1 MDKKIVTFDFDAT
14 LSRPDVQEYAK
25 ELIEKGID
33 VWVVTARYDDL
44 HTHLYDQYYG
54 DNPNDDLYEVV
65 DRLGIPRGKV
75 RFNNLHLKYQFLANT
90 NIIWH
95 LDDSKLELAAMKD
108 AGVKTKGIQVESGTW
123 KSKCNKLLGLTDK
136 KEENVKE

>member
-1 MDKKIVTFDFDAT
+1 
-14 LSRPDVQEYAK
+14 
-25 ELIEKGID
+25 
-33 VWVVTARYDDL
+33 
-44 HTHLYDQYYG
+44 
-54 DNPNDDLYEVV
+54 
-65 DRLGIPRGKV
+65 
-75 RFNNLHLKYQFLANT
+75 LKYQFLANT

>member
-44 HTHLYDQYYG
+44 HTMAITLMMIYMRLLTGLGYQ
-54 DNPNDDLYEVV
+54 EE
-65 DRLGIPRGKV
+65 RLGSTTYI
-75 RFNNLHLKYQFLANT
+75 
-90 NIIWH
+90 
-95 LDDSKLELAAMKD
+95 
-108 AGVKTKGIQVESGTW
+108 
-123 KSKCNKLLGLTDK
+123 
-136 KEENVKE
+136 